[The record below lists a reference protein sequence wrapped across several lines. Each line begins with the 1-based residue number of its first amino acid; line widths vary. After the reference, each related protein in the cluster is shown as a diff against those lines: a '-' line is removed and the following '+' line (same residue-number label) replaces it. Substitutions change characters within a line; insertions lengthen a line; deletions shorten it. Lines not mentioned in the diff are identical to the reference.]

1 MNKCGHTQRRFK
13 SGAVYVE
20 FLIAFIPVLFFFLA
34 LVQLIFLQTANV
46 ITKHAAEEGVRAA
59 VVVLHDDPEQYGGV
73 EVGSFSGKR
82 KTDIER
88 ATKLPLMAMGFNLSS
103 AKITMN
109 GSYGRDE
116 NVKLRLEYDYK
127 CKVPWGR
134 FLLCGFGNKKKLV
147 AEAEL
152 QNQGAD
158 YEY

>member
-1 MNKCGHTQRRFK
+1 MNKCRDALRGSE

-20 FLIAFIPVLFFFLA
+20 FLIAFLPVLFFFLA
-34 LVQLIFLQTANV
+34 LMQLIFLQTANV
-46 ITKHAAEEGVRAA
+46 IVKHAAEEAARAA
-59 VVVLHDDPEQYGGV
+59 VVVLHDDPAQYGGV

-88 ATKLPLMAMGFNLSS
+88 AAKLPIVAMGFNLS
-103 AKITMN
+103 ATKVIMN

-116 NVKLRLEYDYK
+116 VVKVRVEHDYK

-152 QNQGAD
+152 PNQGAD